1 MPVLVPIVAAG
12 AAYFGGAAVTG
23 AAIGAGMVAAGSIGA
38 AVVGAVAGA
47 VIGAAVGAIGTAIT
61 GGDIGK
67 GALYGAVGG
76 AVAGGFAGYGA
87 AGGAGSGSSTGTS
100 SSIAIGDL
108 SVKEGAFAGG
118 QGLAGSGAAANTG
131 TAGLMELGK
140 ANMYGSLIS
149 TAGEMA
155 QGYATGEAQAEMNK
169 ETLQA
174 QKEAQQAQF
183 DQRIKEIQESHK
195 ARMAEIAASG
205 GGLAVAKENNAAAME
220 QLKARIA
227 ADREAV
233 AAKEKREDDKLAGFN
248 ESIRGTDENL
258 FNRPTFDFNPAND
271 PTAFDSGF
279 DQAVAAKQLTPEELE
294 ILKQQAKA

>member
-87 AGGAGSGSSTGTS
+87 AGGAGSGSSTGTG
-100 SSIAIGDL
+100 SSITIGDL
-108 SVKEGAFAGG
+108 SVKEGAFEGGKGLTGG
-118 QGLAGSGAAANTG
+118 QMTNTG
-131 TAGLMELGK
+131 IDGLKELGK
-140 ANMYGSLIS
+140 ANLYGSLIG
-149 TAGEMA
+149 TAGDMA

-174 QKEAQQAQF
+174 QEEAQQAQF

-294 ILKQQAKA
+294 LLKQQAKA

>member
-47 VIGAAVGAIGTAIT
+47 VVGAAVGAIGTAIT

-87 AGGAGSGSSTGTS
+87 AGGAGSGSSTGSS
-100 SSIAIGDL
+100 SSITIGDL
-108 SVKEGAFAGG
+108 TVKEGGFAGG
-118 QGLAGSGAAANTG
+118 KGLTGSQTTNVGID
-131 TAGLMELGK
+131 GLKELGK
-140 ANMYGSLIS
+140 ANMYGSLIG

-174 QKEAQQAQF
+174 QKEAQQALF

>member
-12 AAYFGGAAVTG
+12 AAYFGGAAVAG
-23 AAIGAGMVAAGSIGA
+23 AAIGAGLVAAGSIGA

-87 AGGAGSGSSTGTS
+87 AGGAGSGSSTGSS

-118 QGLAGSGAAANTG
+118 KGLTGSQMTNTG
-131 TAGLMELGK
+131 TVGLKELGK
-140 ANMYGSLIS
+140 ANMYSSLIS

-174 QKEAQQAQF
+174 EKEAQQALF

-220 QLKARIA
+220 QLKTRIA

-294 ILKQQAKA
+294 LLKQQAKA

>member
-47 VIGAAVGAIGTAIT
+47 VVGAAVGAIGTAIT

-87 AGGAGSGSSTGTS
+87 AGGAGSGSSTGSS
-100 SSIAIGDL
+100 SSITIGDL
-108 SVKEGAFAGG
+108 SVKEGGFAGG
-118 QGLAGSGAAANTG
+118 KGLTGSGAANTG

-195 ARMAEIAASG
+195 ARMAEIAAG
-205 GGLAVAKENNAAAME
+205 GGGSLAAAKENNAAAME
-220 QLKARIA
+220 QLKTRIA

-294 ILKQQAKA
+294 LLKQQAKA